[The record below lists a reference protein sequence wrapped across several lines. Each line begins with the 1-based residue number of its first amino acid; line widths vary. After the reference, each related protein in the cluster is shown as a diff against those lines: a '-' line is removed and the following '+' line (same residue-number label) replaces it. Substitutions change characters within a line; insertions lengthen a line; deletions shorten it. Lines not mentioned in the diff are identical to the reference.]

1 MEFRF
6 RFFDVVAKTCENN
19 RNCLE
24 ETLRKVILETVQEM
38 EKFSEREKISFDETK
53 LNDAINHLEKEVN
66 KTLISLLK

>member
-1 MEFRF
+1 M
-6 RFFDVVAKTCENN
+6 
-19 RNCLE
+19 
-24 ETLRKVILETVQEM
+24 LETVQEM